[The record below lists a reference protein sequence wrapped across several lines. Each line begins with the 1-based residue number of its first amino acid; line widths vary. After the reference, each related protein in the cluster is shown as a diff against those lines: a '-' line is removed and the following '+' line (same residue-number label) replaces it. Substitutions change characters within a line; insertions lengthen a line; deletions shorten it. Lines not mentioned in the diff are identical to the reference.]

1 MPAGAQA
8 LKNKHLQDLANAGRI
23 LMQVYKVHF
32 PFAKNSTAMQLRLI
46 SFAMLTACLFCSYSA
61 QAQTS
66 TTATK
71 DKVAKSS
78 IGSSDELK
86 AVAQV
91 EGISEYRLSNGL
103 RVLLAPDASKPTTTV
118 NITYLVGSRH
128 ENYGETGMAHLLEHM
143 VFKGTPK
150 RGNIMQ
156 ELGKRGMNFNGTT
169 FYDRTNYF
177 ETFPANPANL
187 KWALEMEADR
197 MVNSFIARKD
207 LDTEFSV
214 VRNEMES
221 GENNPQM
228 SLWQRMAS
236 TAFDWHNYGK
246 STIGAR
252 TDVENVK
259 IENLQNFYR
268 KYYQPDN
275 AVLLVAGKFDVK
287 ETLDSIRK
295 IFGAIP
301 KPKRV
306 LEPTYTQDPV
316 QDGEREV
323 SVRRSGDTQLFAV
336 LYHTAAGSHK
346 DAAAMAALSEVL
358 SGTPNGR
365 LHKSL
370 VEQKLAV
377 NVNPWNF
384 DLAERGYV
392 VFMAE
397 LSKTQ
402 SLSDARKVMLSE
414 LEGVAQKPIT
424 EEELKRAKAS
434 LLSDIDK
441 TLNDP
446 QKLAIQ
452 LSESIAN
459 GDWRLFFLQRD
470 RIENLNVNDLQAV
483 ALNYFKLS
491 NRTLG
496 QFIPTATPDRIQLPE
511 AVDVAKL
518 VANYKG
524 KAAVSE
530 GEVFD
535 ISPANIEKRTQRLTL
550 ANGMKLIF
558 TPKKTRG
565 ETVHGYFTLR
575 FGDEKT
581 LFNQA
586 TVSNLTASLLM
597 RGAGSLQRSEIS
609 AKLDELKTQIEV
621 TGGGQTVTVRFDTLR
636 KNLPEVL
643 SLVRDILRQPT
654 FPQKEFDLLVE
665 ESTASLESQRSEPNA
680 MGSQAMALALDIY
693 PKGDVRAARTL
704 DESIAAIKSTTL
716 NQVKQFHSK
725 YYGTNHSEFAL
736 VGDFDSAEVKALLT
750 THFGNWNGQQ
760 PYARLKAEPKTPKP
774 QAIQL
779 EAPDKA
785 NAFFLAGLPLALQDT
800 QADYVPL
807 QLANRVLGGG
817 VKSRLLDRLRQKDG
831 LSYGAGSQLSASSFE
846 PSGMWV
852 LYAIYAPQNLAKL
865 KAGVAEELAK
875 FVKDGI
881 TAEELADAKKAWQEE
896 RKISRAQ
903 DRALAAGHVAQTAA
917 NRTMAFVEKTDA
929 LIESTTL
936 NEVNA
941 AIRKSLD
948 PSKFLN
954 VYAGDFANSV
964 KK

>member
-1 MPAGAQA
+1 
-8 LKNKHLQDLANAGRI
+8 
-23 LMQVYKVHF
+23 
-32 PFAKNSTAMQLRLI
+32 
-46 SFAMLTACLFCSYSA
+46 
-61 QAQTS
+61 
-66 TTATK
+66 
-71 DKVAKSS
+71 
-78 IGSSDELK
+78 LK
-86 AVAQV
+86 AMAQV
-91 EGISEYRLSNGL
+91 EGITEYRLANGL

-143 VFKGTPK
+143 VFKGTPQ

-156 ELGKRGMNFNGTT
+156 ELGKRGMDFNGTT

-177 ETFPANPANL
+177 ETFPANPDNL

-197 MVNSFIARKD
+197 MVNSFVARKD

-221 GENNPQM
+221 GENNPHM

-275 AVLLVAGKFDVK
+275 AVLLVAGKFDATV
-287 ETLDSIRK
+287 TLESIRH

-301 KPKRV
+301 KPTRT

-323 SVRRSGDTQLFAV
+323 TVRRTGDTQLSAV
-336 LYHTAAGSHK
+336 LYHTAAGSHQ
-346 DAAAMAALSEVL
+346 DAAAMAALSDVL

-370 VEQKLAV
+370 VEKKLAI

-402 SLSDARKVMLSE
+402 SLSEARKVLLSE
-414 LEGVAQKPIT
+414 LEGLAQKPIT

-434 LLSDIDK
+434 LLSEIDK
-441 TLNDP
+441 TINDP
-446 QKLAIQ
+446 QKLAVQ

-470 RIENLNVNDLQAV
+470 RIETLNVADLQRIG
-483 ALNYFKLS
+483 LNYFKAS

-496 QFIPTATPDRIQLPE
+496 QFIPTATPDRIQLPD

-518 VANYKG
+518 VADYKG
-524 KAAVSE
+524 KVALLE

-535 ISPANIEKRTQRLTL
+535 ISPANIEKRTQRLAL
-550 ANGMKLIF
+550 SNGMKLIF

-565 ETVHGYFTLR
+565 ETVTGYFTLR
-575 FGDEKT
+575 FGDEKS

-586 TVSNLTASLLM
+586 TTSSLTAGLLM
-597 RGAGSLQRSEIS
+597 RGAGKLQRSEIA

-636 KNLPEVL
+636 KNLPETL
-643 SLVRDILRQPT
+643 GLVRDLLRNPS

-665 ESTASLESQRSEPNA
+665 ESTAGLESQRSEPNA
-680 MGSQAMALALDIY
+680 MGSQAMAMALDVY
-693 PKGDVRAARTL
+693 PKGDVRAARSL
-704 DESIAAIKSTTL
+704 DKSIAALKSAKL
-716 NQVKQFHSK
+716 EQVKQFHRD
-725 YYGTNHSEFAL
+725 YYGANNSEFSL
-736 VGDFDSAEVKALLT
+736 VGDFDSEVVKTQLQQY
-750 THFGNWNGQQ
+750 FGNWQSQ
-760 PYARLKAEPKTPKP
+760 KTYTRLKAEPKTPKA
-774 QAIQL
+774 QVIQL

-800 QADYVPL
+800 HPEFVPL

-865 KAGVAEELAK
+865 KAGVQEELAK

-881 TAEELADAKKAWQEE
+881 TVEELADAKKGWQEE
-896 RKISRAQ
+896 RKIGRAQ
-903 DRALAAGHVAQTAA
+903 DRSLAAGHVAQTAA

-929 LIESTTL
+929 LIEKATL
-936 NEVNA
+936 EEVNA
-941 AIRKSLD
+941 AIRKTMAVD
-948 PSKFLN
+948 QFLT
-954 VYAGDFANSV
+954 VYAGDFANTP

>member
-1 MPAGAQA
+1 MRSSPLSRCIQISIISASCLIPLTGWSQSAASA
-8 LKNKHLQDLANAGRI
+8 LN
-23 LMQVYKVHF
+23 
-32 PFAKNSTAMQLRLI
+32 
-46 SFAMLTACLFCSYSA
+46 
-61 QAQTS
+61 
-66 TTATK
+66 
-71 DKVAKSS
+71 
-78 IGSSDELK
+78 

-91 EGISEYRLSNGL
+91 EGITEYRLSNGL

-143 VFKGTPK
+143 VFKGTSA
-150 RGNIMQ
+150 RSNIMQ
-156 ELGKRGMNFNGTT
+156 ELGKRGMDFNGTT
-169 FYDRTNYF
+169 FYDRTNYY
-177 ETFPANPANL
+177 ETFPANPENL
-187 KWALEMEADR
+187 QWALEMEADR
-197 MVNSFIARKD
+197 MVNSLIARKD

-221 GENNPQM
+221 GENNPHM

-275 AVLLVAGKFDVK
+275 AVLLVAGKF
-287 ETLDSIRK
+287 EAGSTLALIQQV
-295 IFGAIP
+295 FGVIP

-306 LEPTYTQDPV
+306 LEPTYTQDPA
-316 QDGEREV
+316 QDGTREV
-323 SVRRSGDTQLFAV
+323 TVRRTGDVQLSAV
-336 LYHTAAGSHK
+336 LYHTAAGSHV
-346 DAAAMAALSEVL
+346 DSAAMAVLSEVL
-358 SGTPNGR
+358 GGTPNGR
-365 LHKSL
+365 LHKNM
-370 VEQKLAV
+370 VEKKLAV

-397 LSKTQ
+397 LNKAQ
-402 SLSDARKVMLSE
+402 SLVEARKVLLEE
-414 LEGVAQKPIT
+414 LEGVQKKPVT
-424 EEELKRAKAS
+424 EAELKRAKAS

-441 TLNDP
+441 TINDP
-446 QKLAIQ
+446 QKLAVQ

-470 RIENLNVNDLQAV
+470 RIENLKLTDLQAV
-483 ALNYFKLS
+483 AANYFKES

-496 QFIPTATPDRIQLPE
+496 QFIPTATPDRSKLPE

-518 VANYKG
+518 VADYKG
-524 KAAVSE
+524 KAAASE

-535 ISPANIEKRTQRLTL
+535 ISPVNIEKRTQRLAL
-550 ANGMKLIF
+550 ASGMKLIL

-565 ETVHGYFTLR
+565 ETVSGFFTLR
-575 FGDEKT
+575 FGDEASM
-581 LFNQA
+581 FNQA
-586 TVSNLTASLLM
+586 TTSSLTASLLM
-597 RGAGSLQRSEIS
+597 RGAGNLQRAEIS
-609 AKLDELKTQIEV
+609 AKLDELKTQLEV
-621 TGGGQTVTVRFDTLR
+621 SGSGQTVTVRFDSLR
-636 KNLPEVL
+636 KNLSEVL
-643 SLVRDILRQPT
+643 HLVRDILRKPSLAA
-654 FPQKEFDLLVE
+654 KEFDLLVQ
-665 ESTASLESQRSEPNA
+665 ESTAGLESQRSEPNA
-680 MGSQAMALALDIY
+680 MGSQAMALALDVY
-693 PKGDVRAARTL
+693 RKGDIRAVRSL
-704 DESIAAIKSTTL
+704 DESIAALKAAKL
-716 NQVKQFHSK
+716 EQVKQFHNR
-725 YYGTNHSEFAL
+725 YYGANYSEFAL
-736 VGDFDSAEVKALLT
+736 VGDFDSEAVKSQLNQL
-750 THFGNWNGQQ
+750 FGDWKS
-760 PYARLKAEPKTPKP
+760 PIAYTRLRSETKAAKP
-774 QAIQL
+774 GVIQL

-785 NAFFLAGLPLALQDT
+785 NAFFLAGLPLSLQDT
-800 QADYVPL
+800 QPDYVPL

-817 VKSRLLDRLRQKDG
+817 VKSRLLDRLREKEG

-865 KAGVAEELAK
+865 KAGVQEELAK

-881 TAEELADAKKAWQEE
+881 TAEELTDAKKGWQEE

-917 NRTMAFVEKTDA
+917 NRTLAFVEKVDTQIQA
-929 LIESTTL
+929 TTL
-936 NEVNA
+936 EEVNA
-941 AIRKSLD
+941 AIRKTLD
-948 PSKFLN
+948 PAKFLN
-954 VYAGDFANSV
+954 IYAGDFAAAA

>member
-1 MPAGAQA
+1 MRSTLLSVSILFAA
-8 LKNKHLQDLANAGRI
+8 LLSHG
-23 LMQVYKVHF
+23 VG
-32 PFAKNSTAMQLRLI
+32 
-46 SFAMLTACLFCSYSA
+46 
-61 QAQTS
+61 QAQTDVNNS
-66 TTATK
+66 KPPAAMTLAGLQAIT
-71 DKVAKSS
+71 S
-78 IGSSDELK
+78 
-86 AVAQV
+86 V
-91 EGISEYRLSNGL
+91 EGITEFRLPNGL

-143 VFKGTPK
+143 VFKGTPA

-156 ELGKRGMNFNGTT
+156 ELGKRGMDFNGTT

-177 ETFPANPANL
+177 ETFPANPENL

-197 MVNSFIARKD
+197 MINSFIARKD

-275 AVLLVAGKFDVK
+275 AVLLVAGKFDPAD
-287 ETLDSIRK
+287 TLALIQK
-295 IFGAIP
+295 VFGAIP
-301 KPKRV
+301 KPARV
-306 LEPTYTQDPV
+306 LEPTYTQDPA
-316 QDGEREV
+316 QDGSREV
-323 SVRRSGDTQLFAV
+323 TVRRTGDTQLSAV
-336 LYHTAAGSHK
+336 LYHTSSGSHI
-346 DAAAMAALSEVL
+346 DAAAMAALSDVL
-358 SGTPNGR
+358 AGTPNGR
-365 LHKSL
+365 LHKNL
-370 VEQKLAV
+370 VEKKLAV
-377 NVNPWNF
+377 NINPWNF

-392 VFMAE
+392 LFMAE
-397 LSKTQ
+397 LNKTQ
-402 SLSDARKVMLSE
+402 SLTEARKVLLQE
-414 LEGVAQKPIT
+414 LEGLQKNPIT
-424 EEELKRAKAS
+424 EAELKRAKAS
-434 LLSDIDK
+434 LLSEIDK
-441 TLNDP
+441 TINDP
-446 QKLAIQ
+446 QKLAVQ

-470 RIENLNVNDLQAV
+470 RIENLKVSDLQNV
-483 ALNYFKLS
+483 GLNYFKES

-496 QFIPTATPDRIQLPE
+496 QFIPTATPDRSKLPE
-511 AVDVAKL
+511 PVDVAKL
-518 VANYKG
+518 VADYKG
-524 KAAVSE
+524 KTGASE

-535 ISPANIEKRTQRLTL
+535 ISPANIEKRTQRLAL

-565 ETVHGYFTLR
+565 ETVSGYFTLR
-575 FGDEKT
+575 FGDEAN

-586 TVSNLTASLLM
+586 TTSNLTASLLM
-597 RGAGSLQRSEIS
+597 RGAGNLQRAEIS

-643 SLVRDILRQPT
+643 NLVRDILRKPT
-654 FPQKEFDLLVE
+654 FAAKEFELLVQ
-665 ESTASLESQRSEPNA
+665 ESTASIESQRSEPNA
-680 MGSQAMALALDIY
+680 MGSQAMSLALDVY
-693 PKGDVRAARTL
+693 KKGDVRAARSL
-704 DESIAAIKSTTL
+704 DESIAALKAAKL
-716 NQVKQFHSK
+716 DQVKQFHRSF
-725 YYGTNHSEFAL
+725 YGVNNSEFAL
-736 VGDFDSAEVKALLT
+736 VGDFDSDAIRTQLNQL
-750 THFGNWNGQQ
+750 FGDWKSSKN
-760 PYARLKAEPKTPKP
+760 YTRLKAETKRPK
-774 QAIQL
+774 AESLQL

-800 QADYVPL
+800 HPEYVPL

-831 LSYGAGSQLSASSFE
+831 LSYGAGSQLSASTFE

-865 KAGVAEELAK
+865 KAGVQEELAK
-875 FVKDGI
+875 FVKEGI
-881 TAEELADAKKAWQEE
+881 TAEELADAKKGWQEE

-903 DRALAAGHVAQTAA
+903 DRALAAAHVAQTSA
-917 NRTMAFVEKTDA
+917 NRTMAYTEKIDA
-929 LIESTTL
+929 QIEATTL
-936 NEVNA
+936 EEVNA

-954 VYAGDFANSV
+954 VYAGDFAAAA

>member
-1 MPAGAQA
+1 MRSTLLSASILCAALFSHGVGQAQA
-8 LKNKHLQDLANAGRI
+8 VANNSK
-23 LMQVYKVHF
+23 L
-32 PFAKNSTAMQLRLI
+32 PSTAMTLAGL
-46 SFAMLTACLFCSYSA
+46 
-61 QAQTS
+61 QAI
-66 TTATK
+66 TT
-71 DKVAKSS
+71 
-78 IGSSDELK
+78 
-86 AVAQV
+86 V
-91 EGISEYRLSNGL
+91 EGITEFRLPNGL

-143 VFKGTPK
+143 VFKGTPA

-156 ELGKRGMNFNGTT
+156 ELGKRGMDFNGTT

-177 ETFPANPANL
+177 ETFPANPENL
-187 KWALEMEADR
+187 QWALEMEADR
-197 MVNSFIARKD
+197 MINSFIARKD

-275 AVLLVAGKFDVK
+275 AVLLVAGKFDAAN
-287 ETLDSIRK
+287 TLALIQK
-295 IFGAIP
+295 VFGAIP
-301 KPKRV
+301 KPARV
-306 LEPTYTQDPV
+306 IEPTYTQDPA
-316 QDGEREV
+316 QDGTREV
-323 SVRRSGDTQLFAV
+323 TVRRTGDTQLSAV
-336 LYHTAAGSHK
+336 LYHTSSGSHI
-346 DAAAMAALSEVL
+346 DAAAMAALSDVL
-358 SGTPNGR
+358 AGTPNGR
-365 LHKSL
+365 LHKNL
-370 VEQKLAV
+370 VEKKLAV
-377 NVNPWNF
+377 NINPWNF

-392 VFMAE
+392 IFMAE
-397 LSKTQ
+397 LNKTQ
-402 SLSDARKVMLSE
+402 NLAEARKVLLQE
-414 LEGVAQKPIT
+414 LEGLQKNPVT
-424 EEELKRAKAS
+424 EAELKRAKAS
-434 LLSDIDK
+434 LLSEIDK
-441 TLNDP
+441 TINDP
-446 QKLAIQ
+446 QKLAVQ

-470 RIENLNVNDLQAV
+470 RIENLKVSDLQSV
-483 ALNYFKLS
+483 GLNYFKES

-496 QFIPTATPDRIQLPE
+496 QFIPTATPDRSKLPE

-518 VANYKG
+518 VADYKG
-524 KAAVSE
+524 KNAASE

-535 ISPANIEKRTQRLTL
+535 ISPANIEKRTQRLAL

-565 ETVHGYFTLR
+565 ETVSGYFTLR
-575 FGDEKT
+575 FGDEAN

-586 TVSNLTASLLM
+586 STSNLTASLLM
-597 RGAGSLQRSEIS
+597 RGAGNLQRAEIA

-621 TGGGQTVTVRFDTLR
+621 SGGGQTVTVRFDSLR
-636 KNLPEVL
+636 KNLPDVL
-643 SLVRDILRQPT
+643 NLIRDILRKPT
-654 FPQKEFDLLVE
+654 LAAKEFDLLVQE
-665 ESTASLESQRSEPNA
+665 GTAGLESQRSEPNA
-680 MGSQAMALALDIY
+680 MGSQAMALALDVY
-693 PKGDVRAARTL
+693 KKGDVRAARSL
-704 DESIAAIKSTTL
+704 DESIAALKAAKLDQI
-716 NQVKQFHSK
+716 KQFHST
-725 YYGTNHSEFAL
+725 YYGASNSEFAL
-736 VGDFDSAEVKALLT
+736 VGDFDSESVKTQLT
-750 THFGNWNGQQ
+750 QLFGNWKSQKS
-760 PYARLKAEPKTPKP
+760 YTRLKAATKLAKP
-774 QAIQL
+774 GAVQL

-800 QADYVPL
+800 HPEYVPL

-831 LSYGAGSQLSASSFE
+831 LSYGAGSQLSASTFE

-852 LYAIYAPQNLAKL
+852 LYAIYAPQNLTKL
-865 KAGVAEELAK
+865 KAGVQEELAK
-875 FVKDGI
+875 FVKEGI
-881 TAEELADAKKAWQEE
+881 TAEELADAKKGWQEE

-903 DRALAAGHVAQTAA
+903 DRALAAAHVAQTSA
-917 NRTMAFVEKTDA
+917 NRTMAYTEKVDA
-929 LIESTTL
+929 QIEATTL
-936 NEVNA
+936 EEVNA

-954 VYAGDFANSV
+954 VYAGDFAAAA